1 MEWLA
6 ITRPGARGIDRRKV
20 WTLMPNGLSFIANW
34 CLTKDYWREDTPSVW
49 AFENIDVEEARQV
62 ALEVPQLSPE
72 THGSSYA
79 SILKN
84 RYEPWNHIAESE
96 EVKEGVVSKKIVVV
110 GAAKQIILGLNSES
124 RSKMADCL
132 SNELVPPIN
141 VTFSRSEGEND
152 HLHAP
157 EQRLDCG
164 DAARGII
171 RKTARYPR
179 EENHIARLAFAGVG
193 TRSPVNSSCALHAP
207 DQPE

>member
-1 MEWLA
+1 
-6 ITRPGARGIDRRKV
+6 
-20 WTLMPNGLSFIANW
+20 MPNGLSFIANW

-141 VTFSRSEGEND
+141 VTFSRSEGGKTITYTPLSNGWI
-152 HLHAP
+152 AATRP
-157 EQRLDCG
+157 EESSERPPGIREKRTILLDLLSPG
-164 DAARGII
+164 SA
-171 RKTARYPR
+171 
-179 EENHIARLAFAGVG
+179 LAV
-193 TRSPVNSSCALHAP
+193 L
-207 DQPE
+207 